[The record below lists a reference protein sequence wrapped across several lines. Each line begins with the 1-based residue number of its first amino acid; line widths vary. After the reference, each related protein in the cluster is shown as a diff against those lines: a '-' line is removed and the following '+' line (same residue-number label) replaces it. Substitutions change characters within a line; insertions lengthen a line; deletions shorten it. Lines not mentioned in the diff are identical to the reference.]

1 LALSLRAFA
10 DLALVGGICP
20 AVVGR
25 RRSRPPR
32 PQAAAPTAHMPT
44 HRHRPQHPT
53 PTPRSLGLARAHH
66 LHSKWHSLDVSPVTI
81 TLVPRHFTP
90 MHDLTRTGHSAINYR
105 ARAIA
110 LYAALY
116 GVRRAGSGRVQFRIF
131 RVTAAGRRPWS
142 RARELSGRS
151 RGAASTFGPPEPG
164 ERRATGVGPGSTH
177 GVGENPVPAG
187 R

>member
-1 LALSLRAFA
+1 MYTCVQYRSKKKNSNGKLALSLRAFA

-53 PTPRSLGLARAHH
+53 PTPRSFGLARAHH

-116 GVRRAGSGRVQFRIF
+116 GVRRAGSGRVQFTNLPCHCRWKEAMEAGA
-131 RVTAAGRRPWS
+131 RVKRP
-142 RARELSGRS
+142 LSRS
-151 RGAASTFGPPEPG
+151 RFHIWSTG
-164 ERRATGVGPGSTH
+164 TW
-177 GVGENPVPAG
+177 
-187 R
+187 